1 MEIAQINNL
10 LFTLIKSMS
19 VIAVAAYL
27 LGLET
32 NLFNKLFNQS
42 PKWQT
47 KGFLVI
53 FFGILSL
60 SGTYLGIEIQGAY
73 ANIRAIG
80 AVIAGLLGGP
90 IVGILAGLIG
100 GLHRFLLGGYTAFAC
115 ALSTILAGLIGGI
128 VYKHRP
134 LNRISLREGFTVGV
148 VVEVIE
154 MAFVLIFSN
163 PYSEALVLVETIA
176 LPMILSNAL
185 GIVLFIDI
193 LQKSFR
199 KKEEA
204 KARQAHKALK
214 IANNSLCYLSEGLNH
229 DSASETAKIILE
241 ITEVTAVAITN
252 QEEVLAHCGAGED
265 HHQAGAGILTDA
277 TKLALDQGELNIVS
291 TADEVGCPVDGCP
304 LGSAVIVPLKQD
316 QEVIGTLKLYKRT
329 EQSITDVDIVL
340 ARGIGELLSTQ
351 LYLSRLKK
359 EAQLTTEAEL
369 KALQAQI
376 HPHFLFNSLNT
387 IVSFCRTDPDQAR
400 KLLMRLSKFFRK
412 TLTQNSKIV
421 TLKQELDYMQ
431 DYITIEKARYGDK
444 LNIEIDIPDRLLDYK
459 VPSFTLQPLVENAI
473 KHGLAPQ
480 AQAGTVEIKAE
491 ARGSDLVIQ
500 IIDDGVGIADNKLE
514 DILEVG
520 SGQDVGIG
528 LSNVDQRLDK
538 IYGNEYGVEIKSK
551 LNKGTKVIITL
562 PLKE

>member
-1 MEIAQINNL
+1 MELAQINNL

-32 NLFNKLFNQS
+32 NLFNKLFNQR

-47 KGFLVI
+47 KAFLVI

-90 IVGILAGLIG
+90 IVGTLAGLIG

-115 ALSTILAGLIGGI
+115 ALSTVLAGLIGGI
-128 VYKHRP
+128 VYKYRP
-134 LNRISLREGFTVGV
+134 LNRIGLREGFSVGV
-148 VVEVIE
+148 IVEVLE
-154 MAFVLIFSN
+154 MSFVLILSN
-163 PYSEALVLVETIA
+163 PYSEALALVKTIA

-214 IANNSLCYLSEGLNH
+214 IANNSLCYLSEGLNYG
-229 DSASETAKIILE
+229 SAAETAKIILE
-241 ITEVTAVAITN
+241 ITNVAAVAITDRH
-252 QEEVLAHCGAGED
+252 EVLAHCGAGED
-265 HHQAGAGILTDA
+265 HHQAGGNILTDA
-277 TKLALDQGELNIVS
+277 TKAALATGELNIFS
-291 TADEVGCPVDGCP
+291 TANEVGCPVEACP
-304 LGSAVIVPLKQD
+304 LGSAVVVPLKQNE
-316 QEVIGTLKLYKRT
+316 EVIGALKLYKRA
-329 EQSITDVDIVL
+329 EQGITDVDIVL

-359 EAQLTTEAEL
+359 EAQLTTEAEF

-387 IVSFCRTDPDQAR
+387 IVSFCRTDPEQAR

-421 TLKQELDYMQ
+421 TLKQELDYMH

-444 LNIEIDIPDRLLDYK
+444 LDVEIDIPEQLLDYK
-459 VPSFTLQPLVENAI
+459 VPSFTLQPIVENAI

-480 AQAGTVEIKAE
+480 AQAGKVAIEAE
-491 ARGSDLVIQ
+491 VVDSNLIIE
-500 IIDDGVGIADNKLE
+500 IIDDGVGIAEDKLE

-520 SGQDVGIG
+520 SGQNVGIG
-528 LSNVDQRLDK
+528 LSNVDQRLEK
-538 IYGNEYGVEIKSK
+538 IYGNDYGVEIKSR
-551 LNKGTKVIITL
+551 LNNGTKVIITL